1 MPSYAI
7 EAEKLGKAYRI
18 YPRPLRRVGEWLSL
32 GQYKGHHEFW
42 ALRGIEL
49 ALRPGSSLGLCG
61 ANGAGKSTLLKVLS
75 GTTAPTEGRYRIH
88 GRAASL
94 LELGAGFHQDFTGRA
109 NILLNGVMMGFSRRE
124 LQKKTPEII
133 EFAELGS
140 YIDEPVRTY
149 SSGMG
154 LRLAFAIA
162 ASVDPEV
169 LIIDEVFA
177 VGDMYFQKK
186 CVDRIYKF
194 KQRNRTIIFCSH
206 SLYDVRQFC
215 DQALWL
221 ERGEPRAL
229 GDSVFVTN
237 EYAAFQRQHIG
248 AVEEAVRSAHPP
260 VPGLG
265 QKRPEDMPSIVDAR
279 IYRLGTD
286 EECYQVATGDSVEI
300 RVWWKNP
307 RPDETPIQIGIAFMR
322 GDMTTCGGHATHFQG
337 LKLAGSSGCLVL
349 KAPNLRLLAGQF
361 LIPVVLFDE
370 AGVHRYQ
377 DYLMPQNLLVRAYTK
392 EIGLFRLDL
401 QFEEREHDLPAAA
414 VPPPGHARLQPGSA
428 SEAPHEPAGA
438 SQEGGRERAGLEPGV
453 PREA

>member
-1 MPSYAI
+1 MSSYAL

-18 YPRPLRRVGEWLSL
+18 YPRPLRRVGEWVTL
-32 GQYKGHHEFW
+32 GRYRGHHEFW
-42 ALRGIEL
+42 ALRGVD
-49 ALRPGSSLGLCG
+49 LRLEPGSSLGLCG

-75 GTTAPTEGRYRIH
+75 GTTAPTEGRYRIQ

-124 LQKKTPEII
+124 LVQKTPEII

-186 CVDRIYKF
+186 CVDRIYEF
-194 KQRNRTIIFCSH
+194 KKRNRTIVFCSH
-206 SLYDVRQFC
+206 SLYDLRQFC

-221 ERGEPRAL
+221 ERGTARAQ

-248 AVEEAVRSAHPP
+248 SIEEAAYGELEP
-260 VPGLG
+260 VPGMA
-265 QKRPEDMPSIVDAR
+265 QKRPEDMPSILDAR
-279 IYRLGTD
+279 IYRMGTD
-286 EECYQVATGDSVEI
+286 EECYQISSGDSIEI
-300 RVWWKNP
+300 RVWWRNP
-307 RPDETPIQIGIAFMR
+307 RPAETPIQIGVAFMR
-322 GDMTTCGGHATHFQG
+322 GDMTTCGGQATHFQG
-337 LKLAGSSGCLVL
+337 VALAGTSGCLVL
-349 KAPNLRLLAGQF
+349 RAPALGLLAGQF
-361 LIPVVLFDE
+361 LIPIVLFDGE
-370 AGVHRYQ
+370 GVHRYQ
-377 DYLMPQNLLVRAYTK
+377 NYLMPENLLVRARTK
-392 EIGLFRLDL
+392 DIGLFRLDL
-401 QFEEREHDLPAAA
+401 RFEQRDFAPPSTPA
-414 VPPPGHARLQPGSA
+414 R
-428 SEAPHEPAGA
+428 AGA
-438 SQEGGRERAGLEPGV
+438 VQGA
-453 PREA
+453 